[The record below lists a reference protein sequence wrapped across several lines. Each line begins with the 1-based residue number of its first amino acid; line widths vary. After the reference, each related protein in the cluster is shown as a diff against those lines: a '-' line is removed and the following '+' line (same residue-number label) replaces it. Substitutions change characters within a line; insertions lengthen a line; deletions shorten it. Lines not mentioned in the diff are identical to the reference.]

1 MKLVDPTVA
10 APTRQS
16 RRAPALASLDG
27 LTIGLLSNT
36 KLNADALLEQT
47 AAMLQTRFGGS
58 VLPMVAKGSAG
69 APAPADTLKNL
80 SEACDYLITASGD

>member
-10 APTRQS
+10 APARQS

-27 LTIGLLSNT
+27 LTIGLLTNG
-36 KLNADALLEQT
+36 KLKADALLAET
-47 AAMLQTRFGGS
+47 AAMLQTRFGGH
-58 VLPMVAKGSAG
+58 VLPMGAKDSAG

-80 SEACDYLITASGD
+80 SVECDYLITASGD